1 MRAYTKAASV
11 LLIVFALLFSS
22 VGFSHEFT
30 SHISPQTLEG
40 SENLSETSFPSYL
53 FLNNWINS
61 SAWIYTGVPDHY
73 LYLSGP
79 LTVSDISLNESV
91 APVSITINNGNESS
105 RAYLNENNTI
115 QAFQSNAEETLV
127 YPPGSDQF
135 NISQTS
141 NRPFTDTINISEN
154 ASYSLSPGVV
164 KIYTDP
170 ELEFFNNATKIVSTK
185 NSGQM
190 SINLTFSSGYSYIDV
205 GINNVTALNL
215 TDQLSLNNREVS
227 DWLGSSSPVKFNGS
241 ILHEYYMS
249 LLLVKDDQNPYTGE
263 FVASP
268 SQLYLYSWVRDGS
281 FAAISMES
289 SGHVN
294 TALKYWRWMAKEEGN
309 DSAAGTWSTRF
320 NFWNG
325 APDVNG
331 VNPEYDSVG
340 IFQIGIYNLYKITKN
355 VSIIEPFLPTINAS
369 LTWEQNSISSKG
381 LLPEDYSIW
390 EDVDGYNFWTQAMD
404 AVGMNYTGR
413 MYAELN
419 LSHASINENASKLD
433 SSIMKYFLQKDNSMF
448 AEYLEPLLGNSNSPY
463 SHVDIYDSST
473 ILPIALG
480 LINPNSSMAHK
491 IVGNIVKNL
500 TKEGGVARF
509 YGDTYHYSG
518 FPSDSSG
525 PMPPWIITTMFEAY
539 YDEIVGNNAV
549 ALSLLNWATNH
560 TQAGLLPEALNP
572 ENGTPLPT
580 TSPLTWSSAMFILV
594 ALNYNKVHV
603 KPSSLPLVLYTIIG
617 IAIAIVAVAS
627 VVLVRTNIN
636 KNKYR
641 R

>member
-1 MRAYTKAASV
+1 MRAYTKAAFV
-11 LLIVFALLFSS
+11 FLVVFALLSSS

-30 SHISPQTLEG
+30 SHNSPQTLEG
-40 SENLSETSFPSYL
+40 SENLSEISFPSYL

-141 NRPFTDTINISEN
+141 NGPFTDTINISEN
-154 ASYSLSPGVV
+154 ASYSLLPGVV
-164 KIYTDP
+164 KIYTNP
-170 ELEFFNNATKIVSTK
+170 EFEFFNNATKIESTK
-185 NSGQM
+185 NSGQV

-205 GINNVTALNL
+205 GINNATALNL

-227 DWLGSSSPVKFNGS
+227 HWLESSSPVKFNGS

-268 SQLYLYSWVRDGS
+268 SPLYLYSWVRDGS

-309 DSAAGTWSTRF
+309 DSVAGTWSTRF

-325 APDVNG
+325 DPDANW

-340 IFQIGIYNLYKITKN
+340 IFQIGIYNLYKVTKN
-355 VSIIEPFLPTINAS
+355 ASIIEPFLPTINAS
-369 LTWEQNSISSKG
+369 LTWEENSISSKG

-390 EDVDGYNFWTQAMD
+390 EDVDGYNFWTQAVD

-413 MYAELN
+413 MYADLN

-463 SHVDIYDSST
+463 SPVDIYDSST
-473 ILPIALG
+473 ILPVTLG

-627 VVLVRTNIN
+627 VVLVRTKIN
-636 KNKYR
+636 KSKYR
-641 R
+641 